1 MLKIAVYT
9 IALNEEKFVERW
21 YNSAKDAD
29 LLLIA
34 DTGSTDKT
42 VQLARELGIQVEEI
56 KVEPWRFDV
65 ARNMNL
71 AMIPEDFDICIQLDM
86 DEILPEG
93 WRPKVEEAFL
103 AGNVWPQYKHV
114 WKRHPDGTP
123 HTYQLYFKIHPRHGL
138 HWIFPIHE
146 MLIPDGT
153 KHLGSAKIDLEVDHL
168 QDLTKSRA
176 SYLDL
181 LEKAV
186 VETPEEWR
194 MHFYLQ
200 REYRVLQRWE
210 DVLKAGTK
218 ALALPTG
225 FNAERASCCMWSAEA
240 AYELGYID
248 WAIEWAD
255 RGIWEAPLFFEPKG
269 LRAQIAHLMQDWST
283 CYKFAI
289 QVLTHTRAEFIMVR
303 PDYWNWQMYDLIALS
318 AYHLGKHDE
327 ALHFGQLA
335 VEGRPDD
342 ERLKENLKYYT
353 KDSGVTLEE

>member
-42 VQLARELGIQVEEI
+42 VQKARKLGIQVEEI

-93 WRPKVEEAFL
+93 WRTKVEEAFL
-103 AGNVWPQYKHV
+103 AGNVWPKYKHV
-114 WKRHPDGTP
+114 WRRRPDGTP
-123 HTYQLYFKIHPRHGL
+123 HTYQLYFKIHPRKGL
-138 HWIFPIHE
+138 TWKYPIHE
-146 MLIPDGT
+146 ILVPLDGVNLESRML
-153 KHLGSAKIDLEVDHL
+153 DLEVDHL
-168 QDLTKSRA
+168 QDLTKSRS
-176 SYLDL
+176 SYLSL
-181 LEKAV
+181 LEIAV
-186 VETPEEWR
+186 QEDPGDWR
-194 MHFYLQ
+194 MNHYLQ
-200 REYRVLQRWE
+200 REYRLFKRWE
-210 DVLKAGTK
+210 DTLKAGSR
-218 ALALPTG
+218 ALMIPSSV
-225 FNAERASCCMWSAEA
+225 NVERASSCMWNSEA
-240 AYELGYID
+240 AFELGFID

-269 LRAQIAHLMQDWST
+269 LRAHIAYQMQDWST

-289 QVLTHTRAEFIMVR
+289 QILTHTRAEFILVR
-303 PDYWNWQMYDLIALS
+303 PEYWDWVMYDLIAIS
-318 AYHLGKHDE
+318 AYKMGDKNQ
-327 ALHFGQLA
+327 AIHFGKLA
-335 VEGRPDD
+335 VEGNPGEDRV
-342 ERLKENLKYYT
+342 RKNLEIYEQ
-353 KDSGVTLEE
+353 GL